1 MFQKT
6 KLNRCLLT
14 AFSGAAVLS
23 SGLAFGQAQLER
35 VEITGSSIKRTIASE
50 GALPVTILKADE
62 LREQGITSV
71 EGIVQLLTASQSSAG
86 GSNSIGSGTG
96 GASFANLRGLGNS
109 KTLILLNGRR
119 MAAFAFG
126 VDAVDLNSI
135 PFAVIDRVEVLRDG
149 ASAIYG
155 TDAISGVINFITK
168 KTYNGGTLSLEAIKP
183 VKSGG
188 SENRGSIVLGFGD
201 LDKDN
206 VNFWLSFDKQNKDR
220 LRALD
225 RAFSA
230 TGVIPSKGV
239 SGSSPTTFPGNFSQA
254 KGLDGS
260 SVSGNLTAPGCKPP
274 LSVVSPT
281 NPAACIFDFSAT
293 IDTIPDIQQETVAGR
308 FNFKLNAD
316 TVFSAEVLSTDNRNV
331 SRVAPDPVSNIPIS
345 PTNPAFPTGF
355 PNVDPTKSV
364 TAGYRMVP
372 AGSRT
377 NESLSSA
384 QRLVLDLTGT
394 LANSDYR
401 LGYFYTTSTAQ
412 DGGIDGYVN
421 APFVRAQVAAGNLTP
436 FVDPTPAQL
445 AIIEQAKRRG
455 TFVVAEGITQGL
467 DLRLSR
473 ELFAMGGG
481 NAAMSVGAE
490 IRKEFYRSDTDDAV
504 VNAIPSAGRS
514 PSHVTGSRDV
524 KAISA
529 ELLLPFSKMLEL
541 QLAARYDQYSDAG
554 NTFNP
559 KIGLRFQPMKEV
571 VLRTSYNTGF
581 RAPTL
586 DELYAPQTVTFVNS
600 NSNDPLLCPGG
611 KVNAAAGGISVRDC
625 GAQVQRLAGGN
636 STLNPEKSKT
646 FSLGFALEP
655 VKNFTFSADYF
666 KIELKDQVG
675 VVPAESIIA
684 DPILYAAKFVRCK
697 DLSVA
702 RQQSTPELNRCL
714 ADNLNSNA
722 IAYLLSNNDNLGKAS
737 TSGIDFSA
745 AYSMAVGSG
754 ANLGLNWDATWVRSY
769 LYQNTPTDVVK
780 ENVGIF
786 SDGSPVFRWQHSLAA
801 TWSQANWSSRLAIR
815 HKTGYYDMNL
825 PSTVVGGPDF
835 YQFVKPYTLVDLSF
849 TAKPIKAISVTAG
862 VKNLFD
868 TDPPFSNQSFRSQR
882 GYDPRY
888 TDPLGRTLFVRGSYT
903 F

>member
-201 LDKDN
+201 LDKEN

-481 NAAMSVGAE
+481 NAAMSIGAE
-490 IRKEFYRSDTDDAV
+490 IRKEFYKSDTDDAV

-849 TAKPIKAISVTAG
+849 TAKPIKAINVTAG

>member
-201 LDKDN
+201 LDKEN

-481 NAAMSVGAE
+481 NAAMSIGAE
-490 IRKEFYRSDTDDAV
+490 IRKEFYKSDTDDAV

>member
-50 GALPVTILKADE
+50 GALPVTILKAEE
-62 LREQGITSV
+62 LRQQGITSV
-71 EGIVQLLTASQSSAG
+71 EGIVQLLTASQSSSG

-155 TDAISGVINFITK
+155 TDAITGVINFITK
-168 KTYNGGTLSLEAIKP
+168 KTYNGGTLSLEAIRPMKD
-183 VKSGG
+183 GG
-188 SENRGSIVLGFGD
+188 KESRGSIVLGFGD
-201 LDKDN
+201 LEKDN
-206 VNFWLSFDKQNKDR
+206 INFWLSFDKQDKDR
-220 LRALD
+220 VRALD
-225 RAFSA
+225 RTFSA
-230 TGVIPSKGV
+230 SGVIPSKGV
-239 SGSSPTTFPGNFSQA
+239 SGSSGTTFPGNFSQA
-254 KGLDGS
+254 KGLNGD
-260 SVSGNLTAPGCKPP
+260 SVSGNLTAPACKPP
-274 LSVVSPT
+274 LSLVSPT
-281 NPAACIFDFSAT
+281 NSAACIFDFSAT

-308 FNFKLNAD
+308 FNFKLNAN
-316 TVFSAEVLSTDNRNV
+316 TVFSAEVMSTDNRNV
-331 SRVAPDPVSNIPIS
+331 SRVAPDPVSGVVIA

-364 TAGYRMVP
+364 TAGWRMVP
-372 AGSRT
+372 AGNRT

-394 LANSDYR
+394 VGNTDYR

-412 DGGIDGYVN
+412 DGAIDGYVN
-421 APFVRAQVAAGNLTP
+421 APFVRAQVAAGNLSP
-436 FVDPTPAQL
+436 FVEPTPAQL

-455 TFVVAEGITQGL
+455 TFVVAEGTTQGL

-481 NAAMSVGAE
+481 NAAMSAGVE
-490 IRKEFYRSDTDDAV
+490 VRKEFYKYDTDDAV

-514 PSHVTGSRDV
+514 PSHITGPRDV
-524 KAISA
+524 KAVSA
-529 ELLLPFSKMLEL
+529 ELLLPFTKMLEM

-554 NTFNP
+554 STFNP
-559 KIGLRFQPMKEV
+559 KIGLRFQPIKEV

-586 DELYAPQTVTFVNS
+586 DELYVANTVTFAAS

-611 KVNAAAGGISVRDC
+611 VVNKAAGGISSRDC
-625 GAQVQRLAGGN
+625 GQQVQRLNGGN
-636 STLNPEKSKT
+636 LALKPEKSKT
-646 FSLGFALEP
+646 FSLGFAIEP

-666 KIELKDQVG
+666 KIDLKDQISTIPV
-675 VVPAESIIA
+675 ESIIA
-684 DPILYAAKFVRCK
+684 DPVQYAAKYVRCK
-697 DLSVA
+697 ELSVA
-702 RQQSTPELNRCL
+702 RQQSTPELQRCL

-722 IAYLLSNNDNLGKAS
+722 IAYLVTTNENVGKAS
-737 TSGIDFSA
+737 TSGIDFA
-745 AYSMAVGSG
+745 AGYSMAMGSG
-754 ANLGLNWDATWVRSY
+754 ASLGLTWDATWVRSY
-769 LYQNTPTDVVK
+769 LYQNTPTDAVK
-780 ENVGIF
+780 ENVGIY
-786 SDGSPVFRWQHSLAA
+786 SDGSPVFRWQHALAA
-801 TWSQANWSSRLAIR
+801 TWTQANWSSRLAIR

-849 TAKPIKAISVTAG
+849 TAKPIKAVSVTAG

-868 TDPPFSNQSFRSQR
+868 TDPPFSNQSTRSQR